1 MMTTGTLDAV
11 IKPFRHS
18 STTYSKDTDGQTKI
32 PILTLDTTL
41 DDLIGQKKDSPP
53 ALDSLRWNF
62 PYLHSHHDSQ
72 AVVWEPDEDESS
84 HSGEGKIPLLHL
96 IHLGGNSPTVF
107 GDPDEDD
114 CSHHNDTVRLWSETK
129 ERFLCYL

>member
-11 IKPFRHS
+11 IKPFKHS

-62 PYLHSHHDSQ
+62 LTCTVIMTLMLLCENQ
-72 AVVWEPDEDESS
+72 MKMRAATVV
-84 HSGEGKIPLLHL
+84 
-96 IHLGGNSPTVF
+96 
-107 GDPDEDD
+107 
-114 CSHHNDTVRLWSETK
+114 K
-129 ERFLCYL
+129 ERFPYYT